1 MKIRHGQGN
10 RGMAFEHLLNIVN
23 KQYDNKGIAII
34 NKRPTPVKVLRS
46 KGTRVLS
53 GFYEGKSTVDYD
65 GIYQG
70 RAIAFEAKSV
80 GERRFDL
87 KNVQAH
93 QLAYLEKVAKN
104 GAIAFFLVEI
114 RPEQRVYYVPLQMM
128 QGYVKRAQDGGRKS
142 IPLDELEV
150 YATEVTKGRGVP
162 LDYLAVVDKL
172 HLERVMSG

>member
-1 MKIRHGQGN
+1 MRYGQGN

-34 NKRPTPVKVLRS
+34 NKRPTPVKVLKS

-65 GIYQG
+65 GIYEG
-70 RAIAFEAKSV
+70 KAIAFEAKSV
-80 GERRFDL
+80 GETRFDL
-87 KNVQAH
+87 KNVQDH
-93 QLAYLEKVAKN
+93 QLAYLEKVARN
-104 GAIAFFLVEI
+104 GAVAFFLVEI
-114 RPEQRVYYVPLQMM
+114 RALNRVYYVPLQMM
-128 QGYVKRAQDGGRKS
+128 QGYVKRAQEGSRKS

-150 YATEVTKGRGVP
+150 YATEVKQGRGVL

-172 HLERVMSG
+172 LLERVMSG